1 MNDLLLRAVMTTH
14 YRYCGINVSYA
25 CLEKR
30 ITGSTQ
36 TIRLSIFLQQKSFLN
51 KRFVLLKVDRNSEAC
66 EFLQL
71 RTLKGLCMEDMELGN
86 SKTVCIKDAAKD
98 CAWDQTKTQGFG
110 IFSLQSYKWLNIWR
124 LTVVK

>member
-14 YRYCGINVSYA
+14 YRYCGINVSYT

-36 TIRLSIFLQQKSFLN
+36 TIPLSIFLQQKSFLN
-51 KRFVLLKVDRNSEAC
+51 KRSVLLKVDRNSEAC

-71 RTLKGLCMEDMELGN
+71 WTPKRLCMEDMELGN
-86 SKTVCIKDAAKD
+86 SKTACIKDAAKD

-110 IFSLQSYKWLNIWR
+110 ILSLNIWR
-124 LTVVK
+124 YIIVK